1 MPKRSNE
8 FQKLIFHIKKHL
20 SQSAE
25 VTESE
30 FLEDRLTHTPREVDV
45 CIQSILAGHKLVLC
59 IECRDHD
66 RPADV
71 TWIEQMK
78 TKHDYLPTNALVLVS
93 RSGFTTTAL
102 EKAKALGIET
112 LAFDDIDDASALD
125 LLSDTSLLWAKS
137 ISLAPTKVVVR
148 VTAAESLEAENVA
161 VDPTN
166 DVYLSTGEL
175 AGSVGDLVTSFLH
188 SPAVRDAMLQQ
199 ANVEHDRFEI
209 RWEQPK
215 GRGDKTL
222 CLKKIEPSVLRPIE
236 YVEIKGTCEVTRS
249 EFRLKRG
256 TLGAVQVV
264 WGEAQFLG
272 NDTMVVATQDRA
284 GGKRISLESKSI
296 SVLRD
301 LRE

>member
-1 MPKRSNE
+1 
-8 FQKLIFHIKKHL
+8 
-20 SQSAE
+20 
-25 VTESE
+25 
-30 FLEDRLTHTPREVDV
+30 
-45 CIQSILAGHKLVLC
+45 
-59 IECRDHD
+59 
-66 RPADV
+66 
-71 TWIEQMK
+71 MK